1 MAATTQ
7 EYDLIENAIL
17 NNVQIIKNDF
27 MLLHQRQKG
36 MINQLENDFLQAIPE
51 KIKNMSVAD
60 FLNKFDGDMN
70 KAFSQLTVV
79 DLNLSQTLS
88 NASTLPLQSNINY
101 VLKDKLLQS
110 NIQSN
115 SFMENFPKSNYH
127 NYNNQNQLNSSNSK
141 SILKNSKRKRNEYEQ
156 NQKKLLNHLYQTHQN
171 NYSNNKE
178 NISQNGTSQM
188 YFSQQSKQN
197 TAKKHNNNNQ
207 NQNTTSKSG
216 KKIWKF

>member
-7 EYDLIENAIL
+7 DYGLIENAIL
-17 NNVQIIKNDF
+17 NNIQIIKNDF

-60 FLNKFDGDMN
+60 FLYKFDGDLN
-70 KAFSQLTVV
+70 KAFCQLSVV

-88 NASTLPLQSNINY
+88 NASTLPLQNNTNFVSNNN
-101 VLKDKLLQS
+101 KLIYSQVQS
-110 NIQSN
+110 S
-115 SFMENFPKSNYH
+115 SFMENFPKSN
-127 NYNNQNQLNSSNSK
+127 NYNPINSSNSK

-156 NQKKLLNHLYQTHQN
+156 NQKKLLNNLYQTHQN

-178 NISQNGTSQM
+178 NFSQNGTSQM
-188 YFSQQSKQN
+188 HFQQQSKQN
-197 TAKKHNNNNQ
+197 TAKKNNNTNNNNQ